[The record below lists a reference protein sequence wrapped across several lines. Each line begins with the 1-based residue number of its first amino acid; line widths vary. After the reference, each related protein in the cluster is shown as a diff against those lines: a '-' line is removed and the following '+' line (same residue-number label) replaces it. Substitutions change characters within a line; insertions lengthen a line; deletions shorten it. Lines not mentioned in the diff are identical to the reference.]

1 MKIKGCQLYILVNKY
16 PSIVHQ
22 GGSCPPSPD
31 PPPYA
36 HAVKPIPTVWSKSFG
51 QLYKYTNFYN

>member
-1 MKIKGCQLYILVNKY
+1 MLTNMKIKGCQLYILVNKY

-36 HAVKPIPTVWSKSFG
+36 HAVKPIPTV
-51 QLYKYTNFYN
+51 